1 MRQATPRLEIPS
13 IRSLLHPLIPQ
24 PPHCHPVGLSQTE
37 VAPLGIYAGPDRFL
51 PPFDPSSSRIHS
63 RFSSS
68 SGVLTGYSFP
78 VRGQFYPGPTSASG
92 EKRVV
97 IGFLRWHGSRGLS
110 TEVGHRLSE
119 RMDMYD
125 RRSGFSIIELVVVL
139 MVGSVLTSIAI
150 TNFNGVSG
158 RFAVKGAQQT
168 LMSMHA
174 RARVQ
179 AVEYGRTV
187 RLHVDPAGDSIW
199 LSRDS
204 EVLDVMDFGEEFNVG
219 PSGRQLTCP
228 QERYHILC

>member
-1 MRQATPRLEIPS
+1 MI
-13 IRSLLHPLIPQ
+13 
-24 PPHCHPVGLSQTE
+24 
-37 VAPLGIYAGPDRFL
+37 
-51 PPFDPSSSRIHS
+51 
-63 RFSSS
+63 
-68 SGVLTGYSFP
+68 
-78 VRGQFYPGPTSASG
+78 
-92 EKRVV
+92 
-97 IGFLRWHGSRGLS
+97 
-110 TEVGHRLSE
+110 
-119 RMDMYD
+119 D

-139 MVGSVLTSIAI
+139 MVGSVLTSITI

-204 EVLDVMDFGEEFNVG
+204 EVLDVVDFGEEFNVDVRTSTTSEVRVCMNPRG
-219 PSGRQLTCP
+219 FGDTGCNNFTSPVTVTFLLMSDAASVQILTLG
-228 QERYHILC
+228 QMVAN